1 MSYTALQKMREY
13 NKKRFG
19 ADVGPFEPDK
29 FFATDGFDLKSAAL
43 RFIHDRCEGLQFD
56 EKKESEFETGK
67 FTGSSIGK
75 DQIPYNMQMDVNRL
89 CLERELEHFIDSG
102 VAEDAYNVYYCY
114 LEIFFG
120 HYGKSKKMIELLSE
134 FESNGSS
141 LLMKHRDHY
150 SHSVYVFALGLA
162 IYDTNEN
169 YRKAFQTFYDLSDD
183 CKAAVVFLEYWGLS
197 SLFHDI
203 GYPFELP
210 FEQVMAY
217 YEVDRKNRKIDA
229 PMIAYKDVSVL
240 TKISEKAQ
248 EKLNKIYGRSF
259 DDTCDLFAQE
269 INTKLYEHYKYKKDM
284 REVLNTKPTNPEKF
298 TYYMDHAWFS
308 ANRLF
313 QELTNPI
320 VTVIKHEGQEDERIE
335 DYSILNRMTEKH
347 IDALTAIILHNS
359 LYKFVVAG
367 YYKDCDKQ
375 IRMEWHPLAYLLM
388 LCDELQC
395 WDRTAYGR
403 NSRTELHP
411 MAADFDFN
419 NNAIAVTYFYD
430 AKEIEKIRQFKVDY
444 ADWKNGKLAEEPTL
458 KAYSGMWEKDNSFL
472 TDILHI
478 VDTAQIPLTVDTS
491 LREVDRKAKHTY
503 LSVSNFLHLYDFA
516 VALHNRYSTDTGNA
530 ADATVKMETE
540 FENLSLEYQLSNIN
554 QAKHFSHL
562 LHVIDCFYTD
572 RPVDFEMVEKFT
584 PRQTAAIAPLEHRRW
599 IHEHREMGWTYGDL
613 YETCAL
619 PEIPDD
625 PDGKKKDK
633 IRKAYR
639 EQLRMH
645 KLAMDDFPT
654 DREIEMHYHDLPTSE
669 QGKDI
674 KPFNKMLELIK
685 LYDGLRIYKLN

>member
-13 NKKRFG
+13 NKNRFG

-56 EKKESEFETGK
+56 EGKNDEFESGA

-75 DQIPYNMQMDVNRL
+75 NQIPYNMQMDINRL

-162 IYDTNEN
+162 IYETNEN
-169 YRKAFQTFYDLSDD
+169 YRKAFQDFYGLSDD
-183 CKAAVVFLEYWGLS
+183 NKAAVVFLEYWGLS

-248 EKLNKIYGRSF
+248 VKLHEIYGRNF

-269 INTKLYEHYKYKKDM
+269 INEKLYEQYKYTKDM
-284 REVLNTKPTNPEKF
+284 REVLNTKPTNPENF
-298 TYYMDHAWFS
+298 TYFMDHAWFS

-320 VTVIKHEGQEDERIE
+320 ITVIKHKDKEDETIE
-335 DYSILNRMTEKH
+335 DYSILEKLSKKH

-359 LYKFVVAG
+359 LYKFTVSG
-367 YYKDCDKQ
+367 FYKKCPIQ
-375 IRMEWHPLAYLLM
+375 IKPEWHPLAYLLM

-411 MAADFDFN
+411 MAAQFDFSN
-419 NNAIAVTYFYD
+419 NKIAVTYFYD
-430 AKEIEKIRQFKVDY
+430 AKEIDKIRQFKADY
-444 ADWKNGKLAEEPTL
+444 A
-458 KAYSGMWEKDNSFL
+458 
-472 TDILHI
+472 
-478 VDTAQIPLTVDTS
+478 
-491 LREVDRKAKHTY
+491 
-503 LSVSNFLHLYDFA
+503 
-516 VALHNRYSTDTGNA
+516 
-530 ADATVKMETE
+530 
-540 FENLSLEYQLSNIN
+540 
-554 QAKHFSHL
+554 
-562 LHVIDCFYTD
+562 
-572 RPVDFEMVEKFT
+572 
-584 PRQTAAIAPLEHRRW
+584 
-599 IHEHREMGWTYGDL
+599 
-613 YETCAL
+613 
-619 PEIPDD
+619 
-625 PDGKKKDK
+625 
-633 IRKAYR
+633 
-639 EQLRMH
+639 
-645 KLAMDDFPT
+645 
-654 DREIEMHYHDLPTSE
+654 
-669 QGKDI
+669 
-674 KPFNKMLELIK
+674 
-685 LYDGLRIYKLN
+685 